1 MRAKTLMMT
10 VSLALLFLATPQTAR
25 AQEDGE
31 AQFVMFDE
39 KNNPVLKFS
48 NKGADAQDCG
58 LWVGYTLT
66 DKQEEAFVLR
76 VVHLHFRF
84 VGGASFHEKGLLY
97 ITPSR
102 ITFVVQQGDQSHA
115 FDAVRTDLSDKPV
128 TIGEKRGGIGKG
140 LRTTAVN
147 FTALQINL
155 KEKLPASDSREQKF
169 GLPMF
174 GYKKDKC
181 DVGDA
186 GPYTKFLARTVNDFD
201 GALAEFKQLAAWL
214 KQAGKVQ
221 SASQPASPPGVGFK
235 VP

>member
-10 VSLALLFLATPQTAR
+10 VSVAFLFLAAPHTTR
-25 AQEDGE
+25 AQGDGE
-31 AQFVMFDE
+31 AQFVMFNE
-39 KNNPVLKFS
+39 KNNPILKFS
-48 NKGADAQDCG
+48 NKGADAEDCG

-76 VVHLHFRF
+76 VAHLHFRF

-115 FDAVRTDLSDKPV
+115 FDVLRTDLKDKPV
-128 TIGEKRGGIGKG
+128 TIADKRGGTGKWPS
-140 LRTTAVN
+140 TAVD

-155 KEKLPASDSREQKF
+155 KEKLPASDSKEQKF
-169 GLPMF
+169 GLPLF

-181 DVGDA
+181 HMEEA

-201 GALAEFKQLAAWL
+201 GALAEFKQLTASL

-221 SASQPASPPGVGFK
+221 SASRPASPPRVGFK

>member
-1 MRAKTLMMT
+1 MRATALMMT
-10 VSLALLFLATPQTAR
+10 ISLALLFLAAPLTAHG
-25 AQEDGE
+25 QENGE

-39 KNNPVLKFS
+39 KNNPSLKFT

-76 VVHLHFRF
+76 VAHLHFRF
-84 VGGASFHEKGLLY
+84 VGGASFKEKGLLY

-115 FDAVRTDLSDKPV
+115 FDVVRTDLSNKPV
-128 TIGEKRGGIGKG
+128 TIVDKRGGVGSG

-155 KEKLPASDSREQKF
+155 KEKLPASNSKEQKF

-174 GYKKDKC
+174 GDKKDKC
-181 DVGDA
+181 YMEDA
-186 GPYTKFLARTVNDFD
+186 GPYTKFYERAVL
-201 GALAEFKQLAAWL
+201 
-214 KQAGKVQ
+214 
-221 SASQPASPPGVGFK
+221 
-235 VP
+235 